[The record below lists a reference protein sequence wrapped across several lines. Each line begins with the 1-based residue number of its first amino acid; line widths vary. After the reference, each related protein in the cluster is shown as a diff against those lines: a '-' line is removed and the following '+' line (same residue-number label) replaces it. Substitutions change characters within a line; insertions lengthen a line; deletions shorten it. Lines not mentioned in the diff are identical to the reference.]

1 MASRWWP
8 TTTSSWATLTSI
20 WMGLDHF
27 RSKNSKTSAG
37 QKNLGHFRSPLFLAL
52 VLNLFWKR
60 CIETNLAWHGCAY
73 HPATEHSCDNFCS
86 VRLGLK
92 KRQKRKATSE
102 LTMLNALSVC
112 TYECNILNTS
122 NGKEQGILPSSS
134 RRRSQSEQQEEKKK
148 NK

>member
-1 MASRWWP
+1 MATRLWP

-20 WMGLDHF
+20 WMGLGHF
-27 RSKNSKTSAG
+27 RSINSKTSAG
-37 QKNLGHFRSPLFLAL
+37 QKNLGHFWSPL

-86 VRLGLK
+86 VRLSLK

-102 LTMLNALSVC
+102 LTMLNALNAC
-112 TYECNILNTS
+112 TYECIILKTS
-122 NGKEQGILPSSS
+122 NAKEQAILPSSS